1 MFWRLQPYKYKRFYS
16 CSFLQSLLGILPLWS
31 SVHWLGQNDYCD
43 YPYSPDPGSQF
54 HNLNYP
60 LMVSPEDQAGI
71 ATLNVLSLTHN
82 FLLPCLYPSFL
93 VAWKS
98 IWGINSCAVWPWIH
112 SSPFLYL
119 AQLPQGGDPCRLL
132 VTGFLWQLTSC
143 RVPLMGGI
151 GWCLEVGR
159 RGEAKLFPP
168 FFLPWVINGGTF
180 SRPQCPQDRLVTIS
194 TSTDDPTRGFW

>member
-1 MFWRLQPYKYKRFYS
+1 MIRKSTDMIINLSIFLVRKAKCQAMLWKLPDSCKIKRHKKMFWRLQPYKYKRSYS
-16 CSFLQSLLGILPLWS
+16 CSFLHLSWEFYPLWS

-43 YPYSPDPGSQF
+43 YPYRPDRRSQF

-112 SSPFLYL
+112 SSPFL
-119 AQLPQGGDPCRLL
+119 C
-132 VTGFLWQLTSC
+132 LT
-143 RVPLMGGI
+143 
-151 GWCLEVGR
+151 
-159 RGEAKLFPP
+159 
-168 FFLPWVINGGTF
+168 
-180 SRPQCPQDRLVTIS
+180 
-194 TSTDDPTRGFW
+194 